1 MEQNYS
7 RIDLFRNRTTGYSST
22 WDEDDLKNEKL
33 ENVDIKTEPPDGPW
47 AQIYRTWRDRAVPI
61 LKNIPP
67 FFRNDFFPLTKRVRF
82 SKTQIYAFLLLL
94 SFGIAPFAA
103 LYGLYGQ
110 LRSNPFGIKTL
121 GCEGWVTLNS
131 TVSGSQAL
139 FVIDFTFGS
148 MPFSLAKFI
157 DIVWDL
163 CIGRGA
169 QMIAWFFSYV
179 VFTNALLRSIE
190 RHPAPYRTFTLVAL
204 EGATLS
210 SMGALLA
217 DLSRYRSKR
226 SVLLFS
232 FMVVSILYIL
242 SMPTI
247 LSAMTGYVSSSVAYV
262 SLKDSSQQIVSAD
275 DFIAGTIIWD
285 GEKIGLGN
293 GTCID
298 NASLKNYEELSSE
311 RDYSC
316 KYSYSHGEFLH

>member
-7 RIDLFRNRTTGYSST
+7 RVDLFRNRKTSYSST
-22 WDEDDLKNEKL
+22 WDEDDPKNERL
-33 ENVDIKTEPPDGPW
+33 ENVDITKEPPDGPW
-47 AQIYRTWRDRAVPI
+47 AQIYRTWRDRAVPM
-61 LKNIPP
+61 LKKIPP
-67 FFRNDFFPLTKRVRF
+67 FFWNDFFPLTKRVRF
-82 SKTQIYAFLLLL
+82 PKTQIYAFLLLL
-94 SFGIAPFAA
+94 SFGVAPFAA
-103 LYGLYGQ
+103 LFGLYGKLQ
-110 LRSNPFGIKTL
+110 SDPFGIETL
-121 GCEGWVTLNS
+121 GCGGWATQSS
-131 TVSGSQAL
+131 TVSGFQAL

-148 MPFSLAKFI
+148 MAFSLAKLI

-163 CIGRGA
+163 CIGRGV

-190 RHPAPYRTFTLVAL
+190 RHPAPYRTFALLAL

-226 SVLLFS
+226 NVLLFS
-232 FMVVSILYIL
+232 FMVISILYIL

-262 SLKDSSQQIVSAD
+262 SLKDSSQQIVSAN
-275 DFIAGTIIWD
+275 DFTTGTIIWD

-298 NASLKNYEELSSE
+298 NTPLTNYEELSSE
-311 RDYSC
+311 RDDRC
-316 KYSYSHGEFLH
+316 RYSYSHGEFLH